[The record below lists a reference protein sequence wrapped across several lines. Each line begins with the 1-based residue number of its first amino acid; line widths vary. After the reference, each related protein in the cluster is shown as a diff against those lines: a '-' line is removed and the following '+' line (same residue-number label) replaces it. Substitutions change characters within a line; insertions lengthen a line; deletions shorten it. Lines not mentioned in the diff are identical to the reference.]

1 MSIMANHT
9 GGGRPRGHP
18 PTAIQCALALVT
30 AGLAVAAVML
40 ALVGT
45 AQARYVDTLSNE
57 QAHAQSPLPVIS
69 YVQAAPT
76 PMPSAAKALCPTV
89 LPATYSGTVWVDGQP
104 AADPLT
110 LTASIDGQAW
120 ATAIISDDRYTID
133 IPEDTPKTPPC
144 FPSSGTILFTLDG
157 YTCLPAEQEEGTR
170 WIACGYRSFTPG
182 LHDVDLICLP
192 MPTPTPSPDNAT
204 WAAALIAAGLDQGLE
219 ATATYRQFSQAQTEP
234 SSAAR
239 AAFLTGLIPYLAG
252 DAEAA
257 RAAWEEMLD
266 AFLSP
271 GHRAQAH
278 LWLAKVD
285 LAASGD
291 TEGASAHLQ
300 QALAAA
306 PYSFY
311 ALRAE
316 AWLENQGAAPLPEPE
331 DTIQP
336 PAAPDWDAVEGWL
349 TSLWGPEVLAPG
361 PSPFDL
367 TAWQRGQEFH
377 QLGLAREATNQFLWL
392 IDQSSLQPWS
402 LYRLARAF
410 DDLDLTHLAAG
421 AAARLLAKTG
431 GPLEQTPRALLELA
445 YPLAYPSLIQ
455 AAAPEND
462 LLPLL
467 LLAVIRQESFFDPLA
482 VSPAGALGLTQVM
495 PPTAQGI
502 AAELGFDDFS
512 APDLLQP
519 EVSIQFGARYLR
531 SQLDVFAGNPYF
543 ALAAYNAGPDNATR
557 WSQSLPI
564 SDMDLFV
571 ELIDFAETRSYVKLV
586 LENYAV
592 YRFLYGNA
600 DHPTLL
606 SSPHP

>member
-1 MSIMANHT
+1 MANHT
-9 GGGRPRGHP
+9 GGGRPPGHP
-18 PTAIQCALALVT
+18 PTAVQCALALVT

-40 ALVGT
+40 ALIGT
-45 AQARYVDTLSNE
+45 AQASYVDTLPDD
-57 QAHAQSPLPVIS
+57 QTQAQSPLPVIFH
-69 YVQAAPT
+69 VPAAPT
-76 PMPSAAKALCPTV
+76 LTPSEAKPLCPTA
-89 LPATYSGTVWVDGQP
+89 LPATYSGTVWLDGQP
-104 AADPLT
+104 AADSLT

-120 ATAIISDDRYTID
+120 ATAIISDDRYTIE

-157 YTCLPAEQEEGTR
+157 YTCLSAEQEEGTR
-170 WIACGYRSFTPG
+170 WVACGYRSFTPG
-182 LHDVDLICLP
+182 VHDVDLICLP
-192 MPTPTPSPDNAT
+192 MPTPTPSPDDAT
-204 WAAALIAAGLDQGLE
+204 WAAALVAAGLGQGLE
-219 ATATYRQFSQAQTEP
+219 ATATHRDFLQAQPEP

-239 AAFLTGLIPYLAG
+239 AAFLTGLIPYLGG

-266 AFLSP
+266 AFPSP
-271 GHRAQAH
+271 GQRAQAYV
-278 LWLAKVD
+278 WLAKID

-316 AWLENQGAAPLPEPE
+316 AWLEDQGAAPLSEPE
-331 DTIQP
+331 DTMQP
-336 PAAPDWDAVEGWL
+336 PEAPDWDAVEAWL
-349 TSLWGPEVLAPG
+349 TSLWGPEALTPE

-377 QLGLAREATNQFLWL
+377 QLGLAREATNEFLWL
-392 IDQSSLQPWS
+392 IDQTSPQPWS

-410 DDLDLTHLAAG
+410 DDLDLAHLAAG
-421 AAARLLAKTG
+421 AATRLLAKTG
-431 GPLEQTPRALLELA
+431 GPLEQNPRALLSLA
-445 YPLAYPSLIQ
+445 YPLAYPSLVQ
-455 AAAPEND
+455 AVAAEND
-462 LLPLL
+462 LSPLL

-495 PPTAQGI
+495 PATSQGI
-502 AAELGFDDFS
+502 AAELHLDEFS
-512 APDLLQP
+512 VPDLLQP
-519 EVSIQFGARYLR
+519 EVSIRFGARYLR
-531 SQLDVFAGNPYF
+531 SQLDAFGGNPYF

-571 ELIDFAETRSYVKLV
+571 ELMDLAETRSYVKLV

-592 YRFLYGNA
+592 YRFLYASA

-606 SSPHP
+606 STPHP